1 MFVLWL
7 EKIILTLPKKRGRI
21 QLFLQ
26 LINFFLYRSKSNLNF
41 SSGKEKE
48 NILTPMEVLTKE
60 TGKMIRS
67 KKIKIIL

>member
-1 MFVLWL
+1 MFVLLL

-60 TGKMIRS
+60 TGKMV
-67 KKIKIIL
+67 